1 MLALNV
7 DILLPPLQMEVKV
20 VKVSLSI
27 FVLNFVVADVY
38 FSAKEFVLNNYRLTY
53 VAALATLNFW

>member
-20 VKVSLSI
+20 VKVSLPI
-27 FVLNFVVADVY
+27 CVLNVVVADVY
-38 FSAKEFVLNNYRLTY
+38 FSAKEFVLNDYRLTY
-53 VAALATLNFW
+53 VAMLVFNNNK

>member
-1 MLALNV
+1 VLALNV

-27 FVLNFVVADVY
+27 FVLNVVVADVY
-38 FSAKEFVLNNYRLTY
+38 FSAKEFVLIIT
-53 VAALATLNFW
+53 A